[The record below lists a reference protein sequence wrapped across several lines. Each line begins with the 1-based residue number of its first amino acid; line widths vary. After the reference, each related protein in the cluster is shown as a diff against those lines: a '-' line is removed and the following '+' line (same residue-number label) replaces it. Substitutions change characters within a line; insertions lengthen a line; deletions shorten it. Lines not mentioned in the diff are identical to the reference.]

1 MLACRDLAGRALS
14 RPYFRM
20 IAKSSGELGPPVP
33 RLVRAK
39 LLLVVT
45 AISVGLDQAT
55 KLWAIRSLRP
65 IGIKTVL
72 RGYFDLRYS
81 LNTGAA
87 WSFLADADPTFRR
100 WFFLLA
106 TLLAMALIG
115 TMYDRARMDQRAFRW
130 ALALLFSGAIGNFI
144 DRLRAGHVVDFI
156 SLHFRDRFQWATFN
170 VADIAITAGL
180 LLLLFDMLKTRK
192 KPKTAE
198 VAAEAPAA
206 RPRPR
211 RRKR

>member
-1 MLACRDLAGRALS
+1 MVSNSSPSSASERA
-14 RPYFRM
+14 
-20 IAKSSGELGPPVP
+20 VP
-33 RLVRAK
+33 ATVRWR
-39 LLLVVT
+39 LLVLVT
-45 AISVGLDQAT
+45 VVSVALDQAT
-55 KLWAIRSLRP
+55 KWWAIQSLRP
-65 IGIKTVL
+65 IGIKTVI

-100 WFFLLA
+100 WFFLSA
-106 TLLAMALIG
+106 TILAMVLIG
-115 TMYDRARMDQRAFRW
+115 SMYHRARMDQRAYRW
-130 ALALLFSGAIGNFI
+130 ALALLYSGAIGNFI

-156 SLHFRDRFQWATFN
+156 SLHLRDKFQWATFN

-180 LLLLFDMLKTRK
+180 VLLAVDMIKNRK
-192 KPKTAE
+192 KSVPIPAG
-198 VAAEAPAA
+198 VAATPA

>member
-1 MLACRDLAGRALS
+1 MVSNSSPRSTPEPAVPTAVRWRLLA
-14 RPYFRM
+14 
-20 IAKSSGELGPPVP
+20 IVT
-33 RLVRAK
+33 
-39 LLLVVT
+39 VV
-45 AISVGLDQAT
+45 SVGLDQAT
-55 KLWAIRSLRP
+55 KWWAIQSLRP
-65 IGIKTVL
+65 IGIKTVI

-100 WFFLLA
+100 WFFLSA
-106 TLLAMALIG
+106 TILAMVLIG
-115 TMYDRARMDQRAFRW
+115 SMYHRARMDQRAYRW
-130 ALALLFSGAIGNFI
+130 ALALLYSGAIGNFI

-156 SLHFRDRFQWATFN
+156 SLHLRDSFQWATFN

-180 LLLLFDMLKTRK
+180 VLLAIDMIKTRK
-192 KPKTAE
+192 KPVPVPAG
-198 VAAEAPAA
+198 VAPTPA

>member
-1 MLACRDLAGRALS
+1 MVSTSSRDPAASDGASTVTRW
-14 RPYFRM
+14 
-20 IAKSSGELGPPVP
+20 
-33 RLVRAK
+33 K
-39 LLLVVT
+39 LLVT
-45 AISVGLDQAT
+45 VTVISVVLDQAT

-65 IGIKTVL
+65 IGIKTVV

-100 WFFLLA
+100 WFFLGA
-106 TLLAMALIG
+106 TLLAMGLIG
-115 TMYDRARMDQRAFRW
+115 TMYHRARMEQRAFRW

-144 DRLRAGHVVDFI
+144 DRVRAGHVVDFI
-156 SLHFRDRFQWATFN
+156 SLHIRDRFQWATFN

-180 LLLLFDMLKTRK
+180 LLLLFDILKTK
-192 KPKTAE
+192 KKA
-198 VAAEAPAA
+198 APAA
-206 RPRPR
+206 EQAAAPAGRPRPR

>member
-1 MLACRDLAGRALS
+1 MVSASSRDSAASDGASTVTRW
-14 RPYFRM
+14 
-20 IAKSSGELGPPVP
+20 
-33 RLVRAK
+33 K
-39 LLLVVT
+39 LLVIVT
-45 AISVGLDQAT
+45 VISVVLDQAT

-100 WFFLLA
+100 WFFLSA
-106 TLLAMALIG
+106 TLLAMGLIG
-115 TMYDRARMDQRAFRW
+115 TMYHRARMEQRAFRW

-144 DRLRAGHVVDFI
+144 DRVRAGHVVDFI
-156 SLHFRDRFQWATFN
+156 SLHIRDRFQWATFN

-180 LLLLFDMLKTRK
+180 LLLLFDILKTK
-192 KPKTAE
+192 KKSVP
-198 VAAEAPAA
+198 AAEQAAAPAG

>member
-1 MLACRDLAGRALS
+1 MVSTSSRDSAASDGASTVTRW
-14 RPYFRM
+14 
-20 IAKSSGELGPPVP
+20 
-33 RLVRAK
+33 K
-39 LLLVVT
+39 LLVIVT
-45 AISVGLDQAT
+45 VISVVLDQAT

-100 WFFLLA
+100 WFFLSA
-106 TLLAMALIG
+106 TLLAMGLIG
-115 TMYDRARMDQRAFRW
+115 TMYHRARMEQRAFRW

-144 DRLRAGHVVDFI
+144 DRVRAGHVVDFI
-156 SLHFRDRFQWATFN
+156 SLHIRDRFQWATFN

-180 LLLLFDMLKTRK
+180 LLLLFDILKTK
-192 KPKTAE
+192 KKSVP
-198 VAAEAPAA
+198 AAEQAAAPAG

>member
-1 MLACRDLAGRALS
+1 MVSNSSRGLAPPGTRLARW
-14 RPYFRM
+14 
-20 IAKSSGELGPPVP
+20 
-33 RLVRAK
+33 K
-39 LLLVVT
+39 LLLAVT
-45 AISVGLDQAT
+45 VISVALDQAT

-106 TLLAMALIG
+106 TLLAMGLIG

-156 SLHFRDRFQWATFN
+156 SLHLRDRFQWATFN
-170 VADIAITAGL
+170 VADIAITVGL
-180 LLLLFDMLKTRK
+180 LLLLFDILKTRRK
-192 KPKTAE
+192 TKPAE
-198 VAAEAPAA
+198 DPAGAPAA